1 MSDQRAKSISSGPDR
16 SLKARFPE
24 LNVLIALIAII
35 AAFEILGRVF
45 MGDSFLFNTR
55 TDVTG
60 LFNEQRL
67 QIIILQVSIVGII
80 AVGVTQVIIGWH

>member
-1 MSDQRAKSISSGPDR
+1 MAATQAGPISRESDR
-16 SLKARFPE
+16 SLKSKFPE
-24 LNVLIALIAII
+24 LNVLIALVVIVAT
-35 AAFEILGRVF
+35 FEILGRVF

-80 AVGVTQVIIGWH
+80 AVGVTQVIISG